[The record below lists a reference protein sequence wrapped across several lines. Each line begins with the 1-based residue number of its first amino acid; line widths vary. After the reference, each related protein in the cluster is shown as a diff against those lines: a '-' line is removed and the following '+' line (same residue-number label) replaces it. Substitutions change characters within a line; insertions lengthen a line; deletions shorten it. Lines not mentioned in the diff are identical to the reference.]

1 MTDTASAA
9 ETIDVGGP
17 WFDELSVGQVSPSVP
32 ALTLTDGH
40 AALHQAIVGD
50 RLALALD
57 GPLSAAVTGSERQFA
72 HPALVWDVAIG
83 QSTLLTQRVIGNLF
97 YRGLVLRR
105 APAIGDTLR
114 TTTEVV
120 ALRQNSPKPG
130 RAATGLAVLRVRTTD
145 QHDRRVLDFWRCAML
160 PLSDPD
166 GQTGH
171 ADSLDAIP
179 SELDPA
185 TLGEAVAGWRLDR
198 LRGGDDGGEAVSA
211 RRGLRRRRR
220 RRGGDGAGGG
230 LPAAG
235 SVWRLL
241 GGDVVSAAPEL
252 ARMTLNVAVAHHD
265 ARAAGRRLVYGGHT
279 IGIAA
284 AHVSRVLPNLV
295 TFVAWHGCDHTGPVL
310 EGDTLSSEIEL
321 ERVQPLLGDHG
332 GQLVHLRCRVSA
344 TRGEPAETV
353 GVLDWRPVGV
363 IA

>member
-1 MTDTASAA
+1 VTDTASAA

-17 WFDELSVGQVSPSVP
+17 WFDELSVRQVSPPVP

-57 GPLSAAVTGSERQFA
+57 GPLSATVTGAEHPLA

-114 TTTEVV
+114 TSTEVV
-120 ALRQNSPKPG
+120 ALRQNSSKPG
-130 RAATGLAVLRVRTTD
+130 RAATGMAVLRVRTTD

-160 PLSDPD
+160 PLSDPN

-185 TLGEAVAGWRLDR
+185 TLGEAIAGWRLDR
-198 LRGGDDGGEAVSA
+198 LRDT
-211 RRGLRRRRR
+211 
-220 RRGGDGAGGG
+220 GDGDAAGG
-230 LPAAG
+230 LPEPG
-235 SVWRLL
+235 TVWRLL

-265 ARAAGRRLVYGGHT
+265 ARGADRRLVYGGHT

-284 AHVSRVLPNLV
+284 AHVTRVLPNLV

-321 ERVQPLLGDHG
+321 ERVQPLPGDHG

-344 TRGEPAETV
+344 TRGDPAETV

>member
-1 MTDTASAA
+1 VTGTAPAA
-9 ETIDVGGP
+9 QTIDVGGP
-17 WFDELSVGQVSPSVP
+17 WFDDLRVGQLSPPVP

-57 GPLSAAVTGSERQFA
+57 GPLSAAVTGSERPLA

-105 APAIGDTLR
+105 APAIGDTLH
-114 TTTEVV
+114 TSTEIV

-160 PLSDPD
+160 PLSDPA

-185 TLGEAVAGWRLDR
+185 ALGEAVADWCLEP
-198 LRGGDDGGEAVSA
+198 LRDDSA
-211 RRGLRRRRR
+211 DDDDVR
-220 RRGGDGAGGG
+220 GGG

-235 SVWRLL
+235 TVWRLL

-265 ARAAGRRLVYGGHT
+265 ARDAGRRLVYGGHT

-284 AHVSRVLPNLV
+284 AHVTRVLPNLV

-321 ERVQPLLGDHG
+321 ERVEPLPGDHG
-332 GQLVHLRCRVSA
+332 GRLAHLRCRVSA
-344 TRGEPAETV
+344 TRGEPAQTV
-353 GVLDWRPVGV
+353 GVLDWRPVAV

>member
-1 MTDTASAA
+1 
-9 ETIDVGGP
+9 
-17 WFDELSVGQVSPSVP
+17 
-32 ALTLTDGH
+32 
-40 AALHQAIVGD
+40 
-50 RLALALD
+50 
-57 GPLSAAVTGSERQFA
+57 VTGSERPLA

-97 YRGLVLRR
+97 YRGLVLHR
-105 APAIGDTLR
+105 APVIGDTLY
-114 TTTEVV
+114 TSTEVV

-130 RAATGLAVLRVRTTD
+130 RAATGLAVLRVRTSD
-145 QHDRRVLDFWRCAML
+145 QQDRRVLDFWRCAML

-185 TLGEAVAGWRLDR
+185 ALGDAIAGWCLEL
-198 LRGGDDGGEAVSA
+198 LRDA
-211 RRGLRRRRR
+211 
-220 RRGGDGAGGG
+220 GDGRGDMRGDV
-230 LPAAG
+230 LPAPG
-235 SVWRLL
+235 TVWRLL

-252 ARMTLNVAVAHHD
+252 ARITLNVAVAHHD
-265 ARAAGRRLVYGGHT
+265 ARGVGRRLVYGGHT

-284 AHVSRVLPNLV
+284 AHVTRVLPNLV

-321 ERVQPLLGDHG
+321 ERVQPLPGDHG
-332 GQLVHLRCRVSA
+332 ARLVHLRCRVSA
-344 TRGEPAETV
+344 TRGDPAQTV
-353 GVLDWRPVGV
+353 GVLDWRPVAV

>member
-1 MTDTASAA
+1 VTDTISASASQ
-9 ETIDVGGP
+9 TIDVGGP
-17 WFDELSVGQVSPSVP
+17 WFDELAVGQVSPPVP

-50 RLALALD
+50 RLPLALD
-57 GPLSAAVTGSERQFA
+57 GPLSAAVTGAERPLA

-105 APAIGDTLR
+105 APVIGDTLY
-114 TTTEVV
+114 TSTEVV

-145 QHDRRVLDFWRCAML
+145 QQDRRVLDFWRCAML
-160 PLSDPD
+160 PLSDAD
-166 GQTGH
+166 RRTAH

-185 TLGEAVAGWRLDR
+185 TLGDAVADWCLEP
-198 LRGGDDGGEAVSA
+198 LRDGGEV
-211 RRGLRRRRR
+211 
-220 RRGGDGAGGG
+220 GA
-230 LPAAG
+230 LPAPG
-235 SVWRLL
+235 TVWRLL

-265 ARAAGRRLVYGGHT
+265 ARPAGRRLVYGGHT

-284 AHVSRVLPNLV
+284 AHVTRVLPNLV

-321 ERVQPLLGDHG
+321 ERVQPLPGDHG
-332 GQLVHLRCRVSA
+332 GRLVHLRCRMSA
-344 TRGEPAETV
+344 TRGDPAETV
-353 GVLDWRPVGV
+353 GVLDWRPVAV